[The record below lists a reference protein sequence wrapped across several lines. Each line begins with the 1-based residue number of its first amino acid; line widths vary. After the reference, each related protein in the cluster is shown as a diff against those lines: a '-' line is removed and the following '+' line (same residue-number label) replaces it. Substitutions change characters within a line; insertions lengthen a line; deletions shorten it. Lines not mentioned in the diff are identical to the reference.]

1 MKFPNLLGWFKRRKM
16 DKVDLAVLRVS
27 ILIAAL
33 DGDVSKDELG
43 EFSRLATD
51 IPEYSPKDANQAFM
65 DTLRAAGYLML
76 LSRVVG
82 QDALLE
88 AFIVEVER
96 VFPAIAEF
104 GPDRIKAAVSLWRE
118 MANADGEF
126 STIER
131 EAIARIEQ
139 HFILRNQIQA
149 QAVISGLGAGKS
161 LVSPF

>member
-43 EFSRLATD
+43 EFNRLATA
-51 IPEYSPKDANQAFM
+51 IPECSPKDANQAFM

-76 LSRVVG
+76 LSRVAS
-82 QDALLE
+82 QDSLLE

-96 VFPAIAEF
+96 IFPAIAEF
-104 GPDRIKAAVSLWRE
+104 GPDRIKASVSLWRE

-149 QAVISGLGAGKS
+149 QTIISGLGAGKS
-161 LVSPF
+161 LVPPF